1 MLKLEVH
8 HINMVSIVLGFSL
21 SLELNKIL
29 KVVFSE
35 AENSLHNLLSIVL
48 RLSLSLSKLS
58 NLIKLRRMTIS
69 LEDERIILES

>member
-1 MLKLEVH
+1 
-8 HINMVSIVLGFSL
+8 MVSIVLGFSL